1 LTNINNAIDVM
12 ALSRFLDKA
21 SSELGL
27 RILSG
32 VVMATIAIAA
42 ALLGGWWLA
51 GLMLILAL
59 CIVHE
64 WFAMTGCAGKWAAMA
79 AIVAIWIAMSAYSG
93 GIVLA
98 LYLLFMGAV
107 GTAMFS
113 LIRRG
118 GEGGGWAAAGMIY
131 AALPLIALLWIR
143 EAEGGGGALLW
154 LFFVIWSTD
163 TAAFIVGKLIKGPK
177 LAPAISP
184 GKTWSGAVGG
194 LVGATVIG
202 VALASLL
209 SAEPGRAASL
219 AVLVS
224 LAAQCGDLL
233 ESGIKR
239 RFGVKD
245 SGQLIPG
252 HGGVMDRLDSLVV
265 AGPVFTIVITLF
277 AALTGAMNG

>member
-1 LTNINNAIDVM
+1 MIDVM

-42 ALLGGWWLA
+42 AVLGGWWLA

-59 CIVHE
+59 SVVHE

-79 AIVAIWIAMSAYSG
+79 AVVAIWIAMSAYTG
-93 GIVLA
+93 GIILA
-98 LYLLFMGAV
+98 LYLLFMGGI

-131 AALPLIALLWIR
+131 AALPLMALLWIR

-163 TAAFIVGKLIKGPK
+163 TAAFIAGKLIKGPK

-202 VALASLL
+202 VALASML
-209 SAEPGRAASL
+209 SAEIDRAAVL

-224 LAAQCGDLL
+224 LAAQVGDLL

-245 SGQLIPG
+245 SGQIIPG

-265 AGPVFTIVITLF
+265 AAPVFAIVITLF
-277 AALTGAMNG
+277 AALTGGMSG